1 MKTMNEM
8 AANKTKQTKT
18 NWRGGLAVLVLT
30 SSLLGACGAAGNA
43 NTGASADPG
52 NNASGN
58 AAANG
63 GQAAEQPA
71 EQQPAPSG
79 KVVVYT
85 AGPEGLATKI
95 REGFEAKYGV
105 TVEQF
110 DGTTGKVLGRL
121 EAEKSN
127 PVADVVVLASWPSAM
142 AMKAEGWTQAYP
154 EAAEA
159 DKLQADWVD
168 ADRHLFGYSASALG
182 ITYNTKLVSEP
193 PRDWADLADPSWQG
207 VVNIPDPS
215 LSGSALD
222 FISGYLNDQGSEDW
236 SLFEQLKANG
246 VAMAGA
252 NKEALDPVITGAKS
266 IVMAGVDY
274 MAYSAKAKGE
284 PVDIVYPESGTVINP
299 RAAMIMKAS
308 PNLDNA
314 KLFIDYLLSDEAQ
327 ALVTGAYLLPGRADI
342 KADNRVNTDEI
353 KLLDYDWNWMSEQGE
368 AISARFLELFK

>member
-1 MKTMNEM
+1 MKTTINSPLTS
-8 AANKTKQTKT
+8 ASRP
-18 NWRGGLAVLVLT
+18 WRGSLAMLLLA
-30 SSLLGACGAAGNA
+30 SSLLSACGDAGNA
-43 NTGASADPG
+43 NTGSNTNTPAAG
-52 NNASGN
+52 NTNTPS
-58 AAANG
+58 
-63 GQAAEQPA
+63 QPVAEQPA
-71 EQQPAPSG
+71 EQTPAPSG

-127 PVADVVVLASWPSAM
+127 PVADIVVLASWPSAM

-154 EAAEA
+154 EAAEV

-168 ADRHLFGYSASALG
+168 ADHHLFGYSASALG
-182 ITYNTKLVSEP
+182 ITYNTKLVDEP
-193 PRDWADLADPSWQG
+193 PADWADLADPKWQG

-236 SLFEQLKANG
+236 SLFEQLKSNG

-299 RAAMIMKAS
+299 RAAMIMKTS
-308 PNLDNA
+308 PNLENA
-314 KLFIDYLLSDEAQ
+314 QLFIDYLLSDEAQ
-327 ALVTGAYLLPGRADI
+327 ALVTGAYLLPGKTDI
-342 KADNRVNTDEI
+342 QADNRVNTQDI

-368 AISARFLELFK
+368 AISTRFLELFK

>member
-1 MKTMNEM
+1 MKTVNHASM
-8 AANKTKQTKT
+8 KFVSWQWT
-18 NWRGGLAVLVLT
+18 LAVLLLL
-30 SSLLGACGAAGNA
+30 SSLLTACGGANNSNS
-43 NTGASADPG
+43 NTGNQNGS
-52 NNASGN
+52 N
-58 AAANG
+58 AAAGEATPAANNG
-63 GQAAEQPA
+63 NSSQEQAPT
-71 EQQPAPSG
+71 APSG

-85 AGPEGLATKI
+85 AGPEGLAAKI
-95 REGFEAKYGV
+95 KEGFEAKYGI

-127 PVADVVVLASWPSAM
+127 PVADIVILASWPSAM
-142 AMKAEGWTQAYP
+142 AMKQEGWTQGYP
-154 EAAEA
+154 EAANV
-159 DKLQADWVD
+159 DKLQPDWVD
-168 ADRHLFGYSASALG
+168 SDYHLFGYSASALG

-193 PRDWADLADPSWQG
+193 PTDWSDLTDPKWAG
-207 VVNIPDPS
+207 AVNIPDPS

-222 FISGYLNDQGSEDW
+222 FISGYLNDKGEEEW
-236 SLFEQLKANG
+236 SFFSQLKENG
-246 VAMAGA
+246 VAMSGA

-266 IVMAGVDY
+266 VVMAGVDY

-299 RAAMIMKAS
+299 RAAMIMKTS

-314 KLFIDYLLSDEAQ
+314 RLFIDYLLSDEAQ

-342 KADNRVNTDEI
+342 KADNRTNTEDI

-368 AISARFLELFK
+368 AISAKFLELFK

>member
-1 MKTMNEM
+1 MKSVKSMSM
-8 AANKTKQTKT
+8 KWVSWQ
-18 NWRGGLAVLVLT
+18 WSLVMLILVSGLLT
-30 SSLLGACGAAGNA
+30 ACGGGTNNNA
-43 NTGASADPG
+43 NSSGAGAT
-52 NNASGN
+52 
-58 AAANG
+58 
-63 GQAAEQPA
+63 QQPA
-71 EQQPAPSG
+71 TTEPTQQPTSEPKAAPSG

-85 AGPEGLATKI
+85 AGPAGLATKI
-95 REGFEAKYGV
+95 KEGFEAKYGV

-142 AMKAEGWTQAYP
+142 AMKAEGWTQGYP
-154 EAAEA
+154 EAANR
-159 DKLQADWVD
+159 DKLQPGWVD
-168 ADRHLFGYSASALG
+168 EDSHLFGYSASALG
-182 ITYNTKLVSEP
+182 ITYNTKLVTEP
-193 PRDWADLADPSWQG
+193 PTDWSDLTDPKWKG
-207 VVNIPDPS
+207 LVNIPDPS

-222 FISGYLNDQGSEDW
+222 FISGYLNDQGEDSW
-236 SLFEQLKANG
+236 SVFEALKAND

-284 PVDIVYPESGTVINP
+284 PVDIVYPASGTVINP
-299 RAAMIMKAS
+299 RAAMIMKTS

-314 KLFIDYLLSDEAQ
+314 RLFIDYMLSDEAQ
-327 ALVTGAYLLPGRADI
+327 AFVTDAYLLPGRADI

-353 KLLDYDWNWMSEQGE
+353 KLLHYDWNWMSEQGE
-368 AISARFLELFK
+368 AISAKFLEMFK